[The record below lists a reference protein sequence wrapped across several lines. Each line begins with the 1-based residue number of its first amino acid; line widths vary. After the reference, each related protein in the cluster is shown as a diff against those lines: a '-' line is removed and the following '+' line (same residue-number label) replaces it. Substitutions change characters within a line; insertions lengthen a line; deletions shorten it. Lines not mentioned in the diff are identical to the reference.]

1 MLLLGMAS
9 LLTTLPANA
18 ANFYWRGSSGTGG
31 SADWDT
37 TSSFWFD
44 STLKPWAT
52 GNAAIFGSP
61 TDTDAGLGGTVTL
74 RSAISANT
82 LVFQSK
88 ANGYLLQ
95 GDTSARILTLGGNIT
110 IDPAATV
117 TFGQNLTVQRA
128 GQIHVDGGGKLVID
142 SGATLSTTGTSFLN
156 INGGTTV
163 EVKTG
168 GILSSGETFIV
179 GTTAS
184 GNGAS
189 GSGTLLISG
198 GIVNAGANSSGSRNF
213 ILGNRT
219 SAAGD
224 VVVTITGGQLN
235 GNASATTG
243 LVFENTGASSAIFN
257 LDGGT
262 VTVRR
267 VLRSGTPD
275 VGKVTEFNF
284 NGGVLRVTDTAG
296 DAADANFAFLANTSG
311 ITYNVKEGGAIIDT
325 NGRNILVA
333 AKLIHAGVAAI
344 DGGFTKRGL
353 GILQLHGANTYTGA
367 TVIEAG
373 TLSIASDGNLG
384 TAPTTATPAS
394 LVIHDGATLRVTPP
408 ATPTPEVVLSTN
420 RGIAIGAATGTGAA
434 TIEVQPGT
442 LTYAGVITNRG
453 TGAAGLIKTGAGVLN
468 LSGSTANTFSGPI
481 TVKAGIL
488 RAASAARLGTATN
501 DPANF
506 VLDGGGFDYTGGG
519 SPIERGI
526 HVTANGGTLYSSVVA
541 WRLNGNITGSGTL
554 TINVAT
560 GFISTSG
567 DNSAF
572 TGDID
577 VAAGEFY
584 LRKASGM
591 GTTAGK
597 TTVRSNAVLS
607 LDQNG
612 SGGGGQ
618 VPGDNNYKD
627 ALVLENNATLRNRG
641 GTGGGATN
649 SIYSGTVTLQS
660 GVAVMDIVGRV
671 LTLQNVISGAGGI
684 NKTGVGELVVEAQN
698 TYTGKT
704 TVSAGTYSLGA
715 SASIADSPW
724 LQVDSGATL
733 KTTALTGTGGY
744 TSSSQ
749 VFSGSGTFLGNFGL
763 SGTALIKAGD
773 STTQALS
780 AIASAGDLTG
790 NLTFDGNLS
799 LASNASATTRAI
811 FGLGGA
817 GAGQFDRIT
826 VTGVL
831 SVGANTRFEV
841 MWVNGFE
848 AGWGQWFDLLDWAS
862 GSAIWGTF
870 DPARETSLDLPEFTL
885 GSGLYWDY
893 STFKDDGIIR
903 VAPEPSR
910 ALLLLAGCTS
920 LLLRRRRKGGP
931 YSPM

>member
-1 MLLLGMAS
+1 MAS
-9 LLTTLPANA
+9 LLTTLPLNA

-44 STLKPWAT
+44 STLKPWAN

-61 TDTDAGLGGTVTL
+61 TDTDAGLGGILTL

-95 GDTSARILTLGGNIT
+95 GDSSVRLLTLSGNIT

-117 TFGQNLTVQRA
+117 TFGQNLTVQRT
-128 GQIHVDGGGKLVID
+128 GQVHVDGGGKLVID
-142 SGATLSTTGTSFLN
+142 SGATLSTLGSSFLN

-179 GTTAS
+179 GNTAS

-189 GSGTLLISG
+189 GTGTLLITG
-198 GIVNAGANSSGSRNF
+198 GIVNAGTNGSGSRNF

-219 SAAGD
+219 GGIPGD
-224 VVVTITGGQLN
+224 VVVTITGGELN

-275 VGKVTEFNF
+275 AGEVTEFNF
-284 NGGVLRVTDTAG
+284 NGGVLKVTDTAG
-296 DAADANFAFLANTSG
+296 DAGDANFAFLANTSG

-325 NGRNILVA
+325 NGRNVLAAAPLV
-333 AKLIHAGVAAI
+333 HAGTAAI
-344 DGGFTKRGL
+344 DGGFTKRGS
-353 GILQLHGANTYTGA
+353 GILQLHGTNTFTGA

-384 TAPTTATPAS
+384 AAPTTATPAS
-394 LVIHDGATLRVTPP
+394 LVIHDGATLRTTSAADLP
-408 ATPTPEVVLSTN
+408 LSTN
-420 RGIAIGAATGTGAA
+420 RGIAIGAATGAGTS
-434 TIEVQPGT
+434 TIEVQSGS
-442 LTYAGVITNRG
+442 LTFAGIIANRG
-453 TGAAGLIKTGAGVLN
+453 TGPAGLIKTGAGVLN

-481 TVKAGIL
+481 TVKAGTL
-488 RAASAARLGTATN
+488 RAASAARLGIATN

-506 VLDGGGFDYTGGG
+506 ILDGGGFDYTGGG
-519 SPIERGI
+519 SPIERGLHI
-526 HVTANGGTLYSSVVA
+526 TANGGTLYSSAVA
-541 WRLNGNITGSGTL
+541 WRLNGSVTGSGTL
-554 TINVAT
+554 TINVAA

-584 LRKASGM
+584 LRKAGSM

-597 TTVRSNAVLS
+597 TTVRTNATLS

-612 SGGGGQ
+612 TGGGGQ
-618 VPGDNNYKD
+618 VPGDNNYRD

-649 SIYSGTVTLQS
+649 SLYSGTVALQS
-660 GVAVMDIVGRV
+660 GVAVMDIAGRV
-671 LTLQNVISGAGGI
+671 LTMQNVISGAGGI
-684 NKTGVGELVVEAQN
+684 NKTGAGELVVEAQN

-724 LQVDSGATL
+724 LQVNSGATL
-733 KTTALTGTGGY
+733 KATALTGTGGY
-744 TSSSQ
+744 TSNSQ
-749 VFSGSGTFLGNFGL
+749 VFTGSGTFLGNFGL
-763 SGTALIKAGD
+763 GGTALIKAGD
-773 STTQALS
+773 STSQALS

-790 NLTFDGNLS
+790 NLTFDGDLS
-799 LASNASATTRAI
+799 FASNASATTRAI

-826 VTGVL
+826 ITGAL
-831 SVGANTRFEV
+831 DVGANTRFEV

-848 AGWGQWFDLLDWAS
+848 AGWGQSFDLLDWAS

-870 DPARETSLDLPEFTL
+870 DPFLETSLDLPEFTL

-910 ALLLLAGCTS
+910 ALLLLAACGT
-920 LLLRRRRKGGP
+920 LLLRRRRR

>member
-74 RSAISANT
+74 RSAIEAT
-82 LVFQSK
+82 ALAFQSK

-95 GDTSARILTLGGNIT
+95 GDTSNRTLLLTGNIS

-128 GQIHVDGGGKLVID
+128 GQLHIDGGGKLVLDNGSI
-142 SGATLSTTGTSFLN
+142 LNTTANFIH
-156 INGGTTV
+156 INGGATV

-168 GILSSGETFIV
+168 ATLESFDTFIV
-179 GTTAS
+179 GNTAA
-184 GNGAS
+184 GNGTSGTGTLIINGGTLKAGG
-189 GSGTLLISG
+189 GSGI
-198 GIVNAGANSSGSRNF
+198 NHNF

-219 SAAGD
+219 NLAVGD
-224 VVVTITGGQLN
+224 VTVTINSGQIV
-235 GNASATTG
+235 GNSSATNG
-243 LVFENTGASSAIFN
+243 LVFENTGASSAFFN
-257 LDGGT
+257 LNGGI
-262 VTVRR
+262 VSIRR
-267 VLRSGTPD
+267 VLRSGTAD
-275 VGKVTEFNF
+275 TGKVTEFNF
-284 NGGVLRVTDTAG
+284 NGGTLRVTGTAT
-296 DAADANFAFLANTSG
+296 DAADANFAFLANTSA

-344 DGGFTKRGL
+344 DGGFTKRGS
-353 GILQLHGANTYTGA
+353 GILQLHGANTFTGA

-384 TAPTTATPAS
+384 AAPTTATPAS
-394 LVIHDGATLRVTPP
+394 LVINDGATLRVTPP
-408 ATPTPEVVLSTN
+408 TTPTTDLPLSTN
-420 RGIAIGAATGTGAA
+420 RGIAIGAATGAGTA
-434 TIEVQPGT
+434 TIEVQSGS

-453 TGAAGLIKTGAGVLN
+453 TGAAGLIKTGGGVLN
-468 LSGSTANTFSGPI
+468 LSGSAANTFSGPI

-488 RAASAARLGTATN
+488 RAGGAARLGTATN

-519 SPIERGI
+519 VPIERGI
-526 HVTANGGTLYSSVVA
+526 HITANGGTLYSSAVA

-554 TINVAT
+554 TINVTA

-584 LRKASGM
+584 LRKAAGM

-597 TTVRSNAVLS
+597 TTVRNNAALS

-612 SGGGGQ
+612 TNGGGN
-618 VPGDNNYKD
+618 VTTDNNYKD

-649 SIYSGTVTLQS
+649 SLYSGTVTLQS
-660 GVAVMDIVGRV
+660 GVAVMDIAGRV

-684 NKTGVGELVVEAQN
+684 NKTGAGELVVEAQN

-724 LQVDSGATL
+724 LQVNNGATL
-733 KTTALTGTGGY
+733 KATALTGTGGY
-744 TSSSQ
+744 TSNSQ
-749 VFSGSGTFLGNFGL
+749 VFTGSGTFLGNFGL
-763 SGTALIKAGD
+763 GGTALIKAGD

-826 VTGVL
+826 VTGAL
-831 SVGANTRFEV
+831 NVGANTRFEV
-841 MWVNGFE
+841 VWVNGFE
-848 AGWGQWFDLLDWAS
+848 AGWGQSFDLLDWAS

-870 DPARETSLDLPEFTL
+870 DPALETSLDLPEFTL
-885 GSGLYWDY
+885 GSGLHWDY
-893 STFKDDGIIR
+893 STFKDDGVIR

-910 ALLLLAGCTS
+910 MLLLLAGCVS
-920 LLLRRRRKGGP
+920 FLLRRRRS

>member
-1 MLLLGMAS
+1 M
-9 LLTTLPANA
+9 
-18 ANFYWRGSSGTGG
+18 
-31 SADWDT
+31 
-37 TSSFWFD
+37 
-44 STLKPWAT
+44 
-52 GNAAIFGSP
+52 
-61 TDTDAGLGGTVTL
+61 
-74 RSAISANT
+74 
-82 LVFQSK
+82 
-88 ANGYLLQ
+88 
-95 GDTSARILTLGGNIT
+95 
-110 IDPAATV
+110 
-117 TFGQNLTVQRA
+117 
-128 GQIHVDGGGKLVID
+128 DGGGKLVID
-142 SGATLSTTGTSFLN
+142 NGATLSTTGTSFLN

-168 GILSSGETFIV
+168 GILTSGETFIV

-198 GIVNAGANSSGSRNF
+198 GIVNAGANASGSRNF

-219 SAAGD
+219 SNAGD

-243 LVFENTGASSAIFN
+243 MVFENTGASSAIFN

-284 NGGVLRVTDTAG
+284 NGGVLRVTETPT
-296 DAADANFAFLANTSG
+296 DASDANFAFLANTAA

-325 NGRNILVA
+325 NGRNILAA
-333 AKLIHAGVAAI
+333 AKLVHAGAAAI
-344 DGGFTKRGL
+344 DGGFTKRGS

-384 TAPTTATPAS
+384 AAPTTATPAS
-394 LVIHDGATLRVTPP
+394 LVINDGATLRVTPP
-408 ATPTPEVVLSTN
+408 TTPTTDLPLSTN
-420 RGIAIGAATGTGAA
+420 RGIAIGAATGAGTA
-434 TIEVQPGT
+434 TIEVQPGS
-442 LTYAGVITNRG
+442 LTYAGIIANRG

-468 LSGSTANTFSGPI
+468 LSGSAANTFSGPI

-488 RAASAARLGTATN
+488 RAGGAARLGTATN

-506 VLDGGGFDYTGGG
+506 ILDGGGFDYTGGG
-519 SPIERGI
+519 TPIERGI
-526 HVTANGGTLYSSVVA
+526 HITANGGTLYSSAVA

-554 TINVAT
+554 TINVTA

-584 LRKASGM
+584 LRKAAGM

-597 TTVRSNAVLS
+597 TTVRGNAVLS

-649 SIYSGTVTLQS
+649 SIYSGTVSLQT
-660 GVAVMDIVGRV
+660 GMAIMDIVGKV

-724 LQVDSGATL
+724 LQVNSGATL
-733 KTTALTGTGGY
+733 KTTALSGNGGY
-744 TSSSQ
+744 TSNRQ

-763 SGTALIKAGD
+763 SGTSLIKAGD
-773 STTQALS
+773 STTQGLS
-780 AIASAGDLTG
+780 AIANAGDLTG
-790 NLTFDGNLS
+790 NLTFDGDLS
-799 LASNASATTRAI
+799 FSSNASATTRAI

-826 VTGVL
+826 ITGDL
-831 SVGANTRFEV
+831 DVGANTRFEV
-841 MWVNGFE
+841 VWVNGFE
-848 AGWGQWFDLLDWAS
+848 AGWGQSFDLLDWAPD
-862 GSAIWGTF
+862 SAIWGLF
-870 DPARETSLDLPEFTL
+870 DPSLETSLDLPEFSI
-885 GSGLYWDY
+885 GSGLHWDY

-910 ALLLLAGCTS
+910 MLLLLAGCLS
-920 LLLRRRRKGGP
+920 LLLRRRRR